1 MLTLTLQLQL
11 QFTLKHGTK
20 DLKKGPRGWT
30 WDSEHKRLP
39 IAKFDR
45 LTAMSM
51 ANCALCGVSLA
62 HGSFY
67 KPQKYDTHCIELFGV
82 RQRLA

>member
-1 MLTLTLQLQL
+1 MY
-11 QFTLKHGTK
+11 HVEIK
-20 DLKKGPRGWT
+20 DLCFFSDGWAR
-30 WDSEHKRLP
+30 DPEHKRLP